1 MERLERTVRINAPI
15 EKVFHFH
22 DDTRN
27 LLKITPPDI
36 KVSIETMGSPGLGY
50 EVTLKVRQFMV
61 FVMRWH
67 VKITVYE
74 PPVLMVDEQ
83 VSGPFRTWK
92 QTRRL
97 RQVVGGTELTD
108 IVEYEAPFGPLGRI
122 VNALVIRRQIEKM
135 FTYRQA
141 TTKKLLESA

>member
-36 KVSIETMGSPGLGY
+36 KVSIETMGSPGPGY
-50 EVTLKVRQFMV
+50 EVTLKVRQFKL

-67 VKITVYE
+67 VRITVYE

-97 RQVVGGTELTD
+97 RQVDGATELTD

-122 VNALVIRRQIEKM
+122 ANALVIRRQIEKM
-135 FTYRQA
+135 FSYRQA

>member
-1 MERLERTVRINAPI
+1 MERIEQTVQINAPI

-27 LLKITPPDI
+27 LLRITPPDV
-36 KVSIETMGSPGLGY
+36 KVSIETVGSPGLGY
-50 EVTLKVRQFMV
+50 EVTLKVRQFML

-83 VSGPFRTWK
+83 LSGPFRTWK

-97 RQVVGGTELTD
+97 RQVDGGTELTD
-108 IVEYEAPFGPLGRI
+108 IVEYEAPFGLLGRI
-122 VNALVIRRQIEKM
+122 VNALMIRRQIEKM